1 MKNCSSGQYFCHDR
15 GKCMPIPKGH
25 KVLEDGELVKE
36 EADLTEILR
45 LINNVRKD
53 IPDIPEIKY
62 YDEELK
68 QLSEQVE
75 QVRDSIPEIPEPPE
89 IPEIKYYD
97 DEIASLREEI
107 NQNAADIPEIKY
119 YDEQVNDLEEKIDV
133 TIFVLPLDVVVLLL
147 LNFIHLISLY

>member
-1 MKNCSSGQYFCHDR
+1 MSDKLPSIDNLPESELPSVDEFITEEQELPSIDEFVEKEEEVIEEKSCGEGEYFCNDEQ
-15 GKCMPIPKGH
+15 KCKPIPKGH

-75 QVRDSIPEIPEPPE
+75 LVRDSIPEIPEPPE
-89 IPEIKYYD
+89 L
-97 DEIASLREEI
+97 SL
-107 NQNAADIPEIKY
+107 
-119 YDEQVNDLEEKIDV
+119 
-133 TIFVLPLDVVVLLL
+133 
-147 LNFIHLISLY
+147 IHI